1 MKGKMNFSRPSY
13 MNNSNM
19 QKLSVVQNVKTVT
32 PSYNFIPIPIG
43 EKEESNGVAKD
54 CSEDNKD
61 SEENNDDSSLYQNA
75 LKINVNAYRRRN
87 VYKAIIRR
95 MFSCVQKNKR
105 TIVTLLEAN
114 GFKIEEIESAFIYV
128 NQLNELDKQKGK
140 SKRPQSTINK
150 MLERRTIYTFILKE
164 TLDSMISGWD
174 SGQTGKIMK
183 ENVQIYKEVCMKYYN
198 RCIEL
203 LC

>member
-1 MKGKMNFSRPSY
+1 
-13 MNNSNM
+13 M

-32 PSYNFIPIPIG
+32 PSYSFIPIPIG
-43 EKEESNGVAKD
+43 EKEESNGAAKD

-61 SEENNDDSSLYQNA
+61 SEENNDDSSLYQNS

-105 TIVTLLEAN
+105 AIVTLLEAN

>member
-1 MKGKMNFSRPSY
+1 
-13 MNNSNM
+13 M

>member
-1 MKGKMNFSRPSY
+1 
-13 MNNSNM
+13 M
-19 QKLSVVQNVKTVT
+19 QELSEVQKVKTVT
-32 PSYNFIPIPIG
+32 PFYNFISIG
-43 EKEESNGVAKD
+43 KKEESNGAAKGNLD
-54 CSEDNKD
+54 SMKD
-61 SEENNDDSSLYQNA
+61 SERSNDDSSLYQNTV
-75 LKINVNAYRRRN
+75 KINVNAYRRRN

-95 MFSCVQKNKR
+95 MFSCVQKNKKG
-105 TIVTLLEAN
+105 IVALLEAN
-114 GFKIEEIESAFIYV
+114 GFEIEEIESAFVYV

-164 TLDSMISGWD
+164 TLDSMINGWD

-203 LC
+203 LP